1 MNIVAKKVWRWG
13 MMKMRGGGEEEEAD
27 EGYMLLEGEDSRSV
41 ELYHRPSR
49 SAGDGSS
56 AGCITIM
63 TRQNE

>member
-1 MNIVAKKVWRWG
+1 